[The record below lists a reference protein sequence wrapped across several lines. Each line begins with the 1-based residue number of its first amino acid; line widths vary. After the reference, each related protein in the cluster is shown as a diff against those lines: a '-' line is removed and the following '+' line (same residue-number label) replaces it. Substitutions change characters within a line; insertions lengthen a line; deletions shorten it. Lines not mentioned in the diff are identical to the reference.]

1 MVISL
6 ILSRVAAQIVKSKT
20 PCNEHLHIQHHPF
33 VVRCTSHE
41 KLNRHSLCVYKQC
54 MCLFL
59 LLRTFIPVVSSGWL
73 ASALLLLCSPV
84 INIFSVCHNRA
95 HLTHNKAAHKSSQ
108 PWGKCTAF
116 RFPAVRR
123 WNRLQHS
130 MSDAH
135 TDETVLETVT
145 PQILLIKDVRP
156 QETPVIICPSTFSL
170 YSLI

>member
-6 ILSRVAAQIVKSKT
+6 ILSSVVAQIVKSKT

-33 VVRCTSHE
+33 GVRCTSHE
-41 KLNRHSLCVYKQC
+41 KLNWHSLCVYKSC

-59 LLRTFIPVVSSGWL
+59 LQRTFIPVVSSGWL

-135 TDETVLETVT
+135 TDKTVLETVT

-156 QETPVIICPSTFSL
+156 QETPVVICPSTFSL